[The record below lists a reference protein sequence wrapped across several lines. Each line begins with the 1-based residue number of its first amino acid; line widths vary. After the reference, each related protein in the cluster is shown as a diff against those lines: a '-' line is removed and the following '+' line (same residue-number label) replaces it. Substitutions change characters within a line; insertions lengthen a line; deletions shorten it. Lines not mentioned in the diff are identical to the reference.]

1 MAIYNSA
8 CNRASCLIN
17 DFDVT
22 ITGVGS
28 EVTFTLVDPCNKLT
42 HAGLLRNVLQTAVK
56 DYVALESIVD
66 SLRKCHEGSTCC
78 CGYPIVWTLGTKS
91 ATIDFGAAH
100 TYDDVDELTVTAP
113 FDACNS

>member
-17 DFDVT
+17 EFDVT
-22 ITGVGS
+22 VDGTGS

-42 HAGLLRNVLQTAVK
+42 HAGLIRNVLQTAIK
-56 DYVALESIVD
+56 SYVDSEEIVD

-78 CGYPIVWTLGTKS
+78 CGYPIVWTLGTKE
-91 ATIDFGAAH
+91 ATVDFGDAH
-100 TYDDVDELTVTAP
+100 SYDDVTELTVTAP